1 VPPLLL
7 EDRQREASIT
17 IDFPYRWRPLRH
29 LGRSSS
35 SSYEAVGIAVGRAL
49 RPTGFS
55 NGACPKFGLQ
65 ATYAGAWPY
74 LLGFRLI
81 VHLALDFDNF
91 GHSSEDTF
99 VDTVKKRR
107 KIKFMSK

>member
-1 VPPLLL
+1 M
-7 EDRQREASIT
+7 
-17 IDFPYRWRPLRH
+17 
-29 LGRSSS
+29 
-35 SSYEAVGIAVGRAL
+35 AVGRAL

-65 ATYAGAWPY
+65 ATYAGACHD

-81 VHLALDFDNF
+81 VHLATDFANF

-99 VDTVKKRR
+99 VGTVQKRR
-107 KIKFMSK
+107 KKINFVSK